1 MIHESAK
8 SNLISLFVEK
18 RTACWQIFSFSTNEN
33 IFEFENMLSRW
44 MRNADEKFVVDFM
57 NLHDH
62 KIQFASMKRE
72 IRFQFFLRSAFL
84 KRIFQLPQVFRQSFA
99 RELPGFDPG
108 GGGLV
113 L

>member
-1 MIHESAK
+1 
-8 SNLISLFVEK
+8 LISLFVEK

-72 IRFQFFLRSAFL
+72 IRFQFFLRSRFENAWMCL
-84 KRIFQLPQVFRQSFA
+84 VDNAEKRSTPIPPIFRKQKVVVF
-99 RELPGFDPG
+99 
-108 GGGLV
+108 
-113 L
+113 